1 VGTPG
6 GRGGERRRALIGPA
20 KTVARELLDDLETA
34 ISYAPGRVG
43 VALRRTWYARRL
55 RALGARAS
63 LGMGVQVASG
73 SAIAIGDDFGCG
85 RFCVLTAG
93 GGGAIAV
100 GHRVNLNNNV
110 SLNAAVR
117 GRIALGDDVIIGP
130 NTVLRASDHVMIDRE
145 RPIRTQGHTGGEIV
159 VENDVWIGANV
170 TIAGGVRV
178 GNGAVVAAGAVVVA
192 DVEPYTVVGGV
203 PARFLKKRGE

>member
-1 VGTPG
+1 
-6 GRGGERRRALIGPA
+6 LI
-20 KTVARELLDDLETA
+20 DDVETA
-34 ISYAPGRVG
+34 ISFTPGRLG
-43 VALRRTWYARRL
+43 VALRRAWYGRRL
-55 RALGARAS
+55 RGLGARAS
-63 LGMGVQVASG
+63 LGMGVQVAAG
-73 SAIAIGDDFGCG
+73 SAITIGNDFGCG

-130 NTVLRASDHVMIDRE
+130 NTVLRASDHVTSDRE

-159 VENDVWIGANV
+159 VEHDVWIGANV

-178 GNGAVVAAGAVVVA
+178 GEGAVVAAGAVVVA